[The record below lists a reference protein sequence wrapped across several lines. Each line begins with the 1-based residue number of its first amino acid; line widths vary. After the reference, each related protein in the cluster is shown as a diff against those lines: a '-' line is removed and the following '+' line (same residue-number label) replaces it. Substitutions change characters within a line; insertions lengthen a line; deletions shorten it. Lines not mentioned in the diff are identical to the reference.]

1 MPQMIRQAAV
11 LAIREGLVCLV
22 TTRTQRRWVIPKGHI
37 EDGHTPAEA
46 AAREAWE
53 EAGLRGRIDPEPLGS
68 FTYKKNNRRHKV
80 TVFRMAADVEHELWP
95 ERLVRQRQ
103 WVTIDEALRRV
114 KEKSLYDLLST
125 VDLSESSFAVAG
137 G

>member
-1 MPQMIRQAAV
+1 MPQVIRQAAV
-11 LAIREGLVCLV
+11 LAVREGLVCLV

-53 EAGLRGRIDPEPLGS
+53 EAGLRGRIDPEPLGT
-68 FTYKKNNRRHKV
+68 FTYKK
-80 TVFRMAADVEHELWP
+80 DVEHELWP

-114 KEKSLYDLLST
+114 KEKSLYDLLAT